1 MTTLLA
7 SSTAT
12 NAAAQEGHVKTFLD
26 NLRTYIADLL
36 GTNST
41 DKAAVLGLLGAVLN
55 SKVDKTGAYTV
66 VAADRG
72 KVLNCTGTW
81 TLSITAAA
89 TLGDGFC
96 FAIRNSGSGAITI
109 DPNLSEQINGLSTLV
124 IGGGEFVI
132 VYCDAA
138 GFSTVGGAS
147 APAGSMLPFAGSSA
161 PVGWL
166 LCYGQAV
173 SRATYSALF
182 TALGTIYGAGDGS
195 TTFNLPDLRGRV
207 VAGKDNMGGTA
218 ASRLTSPVAGSTLGA
233 AGGTQSHTLSTTEM
247 PSHSHNDNYGS
258 GDAFPGA
265 GSGLA
270 GASSSGDPPI
280 YELTG
285 TTFATGGGGAHNNV
299 QPTIVLN
306 YIIKT

>member
-12 NAAAQEGHVKTFLD
+12 NASAQEGHVKTFLD
-26 NLRTYIADLL
+26 NLRTYMADLL
-36 GTNST
+36 GTDSA

-96 FAIRNSGSGAITI
+96 FAIRNSGSGTITI

-147 APAGSMLPFAGSSA
+147 APAGSMLPFAGSAA

-173 SRATYSALF
+173 SRATYSVLF
-182 TALGTIYGAGDGS
+182 TAISTTYGSGDGS

-207 VAGKDNMGGTA
+207 VAGKDDMGGTS

-233 AGGTQSHTLSTTEM
+233 TGGAQSHTLTTPEI
-247 PSHSHNDNYGS
+247 PSHTHTLNKS
-258 GDAFPGA
+258 GG
-265 GSGLA
+265 
-270 GASSSGDPPI
+270 SSGSDTPPYTLNQNDPGPFV
-280 YELTG
+280 
-285 TTFATGGGGAHNNV
+285 TTSTSAAGGGAAHNNV
-299 QPTIVLN
+299 QPTIVAN

>member
-26 NLRTYIADLL
+26 NLRTYMADLL
-36 GTNST
+36 GTDST

-147 APAGSMLPFAGSSA
+147 APAGSMLPFAGSAA

-173 SRATYSALF
+173 SRATYSVLF
-182 TALGTIYGAGDGS
+182 TAISTTYGSGDGS

-207 VAGKDNMGGTA
+207 VAGKDDMGGTS

-233 AGGTQSHTLSTTEM
+233 TGGAQSHTLTTPEI
-247 PSHSHNDNYGS
+247 PSHTHTLNKSGGFSGSDTPPFGLNLND
-258 GDAFPGA
+258 PG
-265 GSGLA
+265 
-270 GASSSGDPPI
+270 PFV
-280 YELTG
+280 
-285 TTFATGGGGAHNNV
+285 TTSTSAAGGGDAHNNV
-299 QPTIVLN
+299 QPTIVAN